1 MKDSSTF
8 QISLPKSILIL
19 GRPGS
24 AKTTLALQFPK
35 PFILDC
41 DRNMDGPVRFLA
53 IKAGGVM
60 PSFKFDSPLF
70 DKTGAAVPR
79 QTRMDRV
86 QELLNEAV
94 ADPDIETI
102 IIDSLTTLIDF
113 VFDKIRATATGTN
126 PPKLSDGKKQQDE
139 PLRIQ
144 DWGVFASILK
154 QLIFWLKSTGK
165 RIVFI
170 GHISTDKDEASKM
183 ILNFI
188 AVPGQVG
195 DIISGLF
202 EEVWQTE
209 VKATGAEASLK
220 AQYKVCTVG
229 DARSAALGLKS
240 AGGIGAYIDADAPKI
255 IEKLLSSPV
264 K

>member
-1 MKDSSTF
+1 MKSSSDFT
-8 QISLPKSILIL
+8 ISLPNSILIL

-24 AKTTLALQFPK
+24 GKTTLALQFPK
-35 PFILDC
+35 PFVLDC
-41 DRNMDGPVRFLA
+41 DQNMKGPARYLTTKYGKLPWFKYDTPLTD
-53 IKAGGVM
+53 KAGL
-60 PSFKFDSPLF
+60 PTS
-70 DKTGAAVPR
+70 R

-86 QELLNEAV
+86 QEILNEAL
-94 ADPDIETI
+94 ADPEIETI

-113 VFDKIRATATGTN
+113 VFDKIRATATGAN
-126 PPKLSDGKKQQDE
+126 APKFGDGKKTQDD

-144 DWGVFASILK
+144 DWGVFASIMK
-154 QLIFWLKSTGK
+154 QLIFGLKASGK

-170 GHISTDKDEASKM
+170 GHITHDKDEVTKM

-188 AVPGQVG
+188 ACPGQVG

-209 VKATGAEASLK
+209 VKATGADASLK
-220 AQYKVCTVG
+220 ADYKVRTVG
-229 DARSAALGLKS
+229 DARSEALGLKS
-240 AGGIGAYIDADAPKI
+240 AGGIGAYISADAPAI
-255 IEKLLSSPV
+255 IAKLLSSPV